1 MIKGI
6 EAGQVFKQPFESQTS
21 LFQETYIRLT
31 IGEQFFLKVEHD
43 VLGTLLLMP
52 GFKGLSSFECHGL
65 RHVVIA

>member
-6 EAGQVFKQPFESQTS
+6 EAGQVFKHAFESQTS

-52 GFKGLSSFECHGL
+52 GLEGLSSFEGHGL